1 MPANRCPN
9 SSCEYFNRVLPNN
22 AKVCPMCGT
31 PLGNVIE
38 SAPVQPPPNVVAYT
52 PPPASIPPEQT
63 NFQPRTPYVQPV
75 PAPPPRP
82 SRPILKLIHTTT
94 GREFRLPG
102 EEGSIGR
109 RSQVHGTIPEID
121 LTGIP
126 NEGIVSRSHVRVF
139 WDWNQNTYSIV
150 DTSKNGTYL
159 NDTLLSAGVNY
170 RLHQGDLLQLGQD
183 KLVCFNIVVI

>member
-31 PLGNVIE
+31 PLGNVIA
-38 SAPVQPPPNVVAYT
+38 SVPVQPQQNVVPYT
-52 PPPASIPPEQT
+52 SPPEPIPPEQT
-63 NFQPRTPYVQPV
+63 DFQAIIPYLQPI

-82 SRPILKLIHTTT
+82 SRPVLKLIHTTT

-139 WDWNQNTYSIV
+139 WDWNQNTYSII

-159 NDTLLSAGVNY
+159 NGTLLSPGVHY
-170 RLHQGDLLQLGQD
+170 RLNQGDLLQLGQD
-183 KLVCFNIVVI
+183 RLVCLTVAVI

>member
-1 MPANRCPN
+1 MPANRCPE

-31 PLGNVIE
+31 PLGNVIDVV
-38 SAPVQPPPNVVAYT
+38 PVQPPRNVNTYT
-52 PPPASIPPEQT
+52 PIPDQIPPEQT
-63 NFQPRTPYVQPV
+63 SFQLRPPNVQPV
-75 PAPPPRP
+75 QTPPPPP
-82 SRPILKLIHTTT
+82 SRPVLKLIHTTT

-139 WDWNQNTYSIV
+139 WDWNQNTYSII

-159 NDTLLSAGVNY
+159 NDSLLSPGVHY
-170 RLHQGDLLQLGQD
+170 RLNQGDLLQLGQD
-183 KLVCFNIVVI
+183 KLVCFTVVVI